1 MRFIDSHR
9 KQLKK
14 QYKTF
19 EEFNRSFEV
28 PQSLIDSIVSK
39 AAEDGV
45 KPADDDELT
54 RTLPYLTAQLKALIA
69 RDLWDMN
76 EYYRVMNE
84 TNPIVLKALEV
95 MNAL

>member
-1 MRFIDSHR
+1 M
-9 KQLKK
+9 
-14 QYKTF
+14 
-19 EEFNRSFEV
+19 

-45 KPADDDELT
+45 KPTDDDELT

-69 RDLWDMN
+69 RDLWDMT

>member
-1 MRFIDSHR
+1 M
-9 KQLKK
+9 
-14 QYKTF
+14 
-19 EEFNRSFEV
+19 

-69 RDLWDMN
+69 RDLWDMT